1 MQTPMKDIA
10 SLCVRRPVLAIVLN
24 LLIVV
29 AGAAAILGVEVREL
43 PNVDQPVITVRTE
56 YPGAAPE
63 TIDVQVTSV
72 VEAAAARVPGVTSI
86 SSSSSYEESRVRIQF
101 DTSVDLQVAANDV
114 RDAVARIGNRL
125 PEEAKDPVVVKADAD
140 AQAVMR
146 LAVTSA
152 TRPIE
157 DLTDLVEDQVVDRLA
172 AVEGVADVQT
182 YGLREQVIRVVVDPV
197 ALASRGI
204 SATDVRN
211 ALRDAASD
219 TPAGTLSTRNQE
231 LILRADA
238 RVTTAEEVARLALDP
253 TTRLSDVATVISG
266 PAVPQSSI
274 RFDGHN
280 GVGLGIIRQAQSN
293 TLSISQ
299 GVRDAIVALERT
311 LPDDVRIVVT
321 SDDATFIEGSVREV
335 VLTLLLSTAI
345 VVAIIFAFL
354 RSWRTT
360 LIPAVT
366 VPIAL
371 VGTVAAIWLVGF
383 SINILT
389 LLALVLATGMVVDDA
404 IVVLENIERRRAE
417 GIGPRAAAVLGTRQ
431 VFFAV
436 ITTTAT
442 LASVFVPISFLPGTA
457 GRLFTEFGY
466 VLAVAVLLSSF
477 VALTLCPMMASRLV
491 GRGTKDAAAGESGTP
506 EEGVGLR
513 LYRVLL
519 DAALGAP
526 LVVLALAI
534 GFAVLAAGTLR
545 DLPWELTPSE
555 DRGSIVIRVTAPEGV
570 NLDYTNRQMLEIEEI
585 VAPLL
590 DSGEAVRSFA
600 IAGSGGATNAGFF
613 IITLAPWE
621 ERARSQ
627 QEIAREL
634 TDRFAHMPGARVLIS
649 GGNSLGIR
657 GGGSGLQFALT
668 GSDYDRLQEAAET
681 MIAAMQERLPHL
693 ASPRLGYETTQP
705 QLSVRI
711 DRERAADLGIPVSDI
726 SATLQIMMG
735 SREVA
740 ELHAGGDVI
749 PVILE
754 APAGIID
761 DPGDIE
767 NLYVTAGDG
776 RVLPLSSLVTL
787 EEVAVASQLQR
798 EAQLRAMPV
807 TAMLSDGYAMGQA
820 VEDVRALAAEI
831 LPPDIGLLMT
841 GEAATLEETS
851 GGMAWTFGFAILVVL
866 LVLAAQFES
875 FVSAVVIILTVPFGL
890 AAAVLAMWLSG
901 GSINIYSQIGLVM
914 LVGLMAK
921 NGILIV
927 EFANQLRDEGYG
939 VHAAI
944 REASLVRLRP
954 VVMTMISTV
963 LGGLPLVLASG
974 AGAEAREALGWI
986 VVGGLG
992 ISTLFTLFLT
1002 PVAFLLLAGLSRPR
1016 VAEERRLDRELG
1028 EAEGRRRIANDPS
1041 DGPSGGPRAAAAE

>member
-1 MQTPMKDIA
+1 MQTPSSDIA
-10 SLCVRRPVLAIVLN
+10 SLCVRRPVLAIVLS

-43 PNVDQPVITVRTE
+43 PNVDRPVITVRTD
-56 YPGAAPE
+56 YAGAAPE
-63 TIDVQVTSV
+63 TMDVQVTSV
-72 VEAAAARVPGVTSI
+72 VEGAAARVPGATSI
-86 SSSSSYEESRVRIQF
+86 SSSSSYGESRVRIQF
-101 DTSVDLQVAANDV
+101 DPSIDLQAAANDV
-114 RDAVARIGNRL
+114 RDAVARIAGRL
-125 PEEAKDPVVVKADAD
+125 PEDAEDPIVVKADAD

-157 DLTDLVEDQVVDRLA
+157 DLTDLVEEQVVDRIA
-172 AVEGVADVQT
+172 AVGGVADVQT
-182 YGLREQVIRVVVDPV
+182 YGLRQQVIRVVVDPV

-204 SATDVRN
+204 SATDVRD

-219 TPAGTLSTRNQE
+219 APAGTLSTRNQE

-238 RVTTAEEVARLALDP
+238 RVTSAEEVARLAIGP
-253 TTRLSDVATVISG
+253 TTRLSDIATVISG

-274 RFDGHN
+274 RFDGRN

-293 TLSISQ
+293 TLSISAD
-299 GVRDAIVALERT
+299 VRAAVATLERT

-335 VLTLLLSTAI
+335 ALTLLLSTAI

-366 VPIAL
+366 VPVAL
-371 VGTVAAIWLVGF
+371 IGTVAAIWLAGF

-436 ITTTAT
+436 IATTAT

-477 VALTLCPMMASRLV
+477 VALTLCPMLASRLV
-491 GRGTKDAAAGESGTP
+491 GGGTGGHAAGPGEP
-506 EEGVGLR
+506 AREGVGQR

-526 LVVLALAI
+526 LVALALAV

-545 DLPWELTPSE
+545 SLPQELTPAE
-555 DRGSIVIRVTAPEGV
+555 DRGSVLIRVSAPEGV

-590 DSGEAVRSFA
+590 ASGEAVRSFA
-600 IAGSGGATNAGFF
+600 IAGSGGSANSGFF
-613 IITLAPWE
+613 IVTLAPWH

-627 QEIAREL
+627 QEIVREL
-634 TDRFAHMPGARVLIS
+634 TDQFSAMPGARVMIF

-668 GSDYDRLQEAAET
+668 GSDYGRLQQAAEEL
-681 MIAAMQERLPHL
+681 IVAMQERLPQL
-693 ASPRLGYETTQP
+693 DSPRLGYETTQP
-705 QLSVRI
+705 QISVRI
-711 DRERAADLGIPVSDI
+711 DRERAADLGIAVADI

-735 SREVA
+735 SRDVA
-740 ELHAGGDVI
+740 ELRAGSDII
-749 PVILE
+749 PILLE
-754 APAGIID
+754 APAGTVD

-767 NLYVTAGDG
+767 NLYVTTNDG

-787 EEVAVASQLQR
+787 EEVAVASELER

-807 TAMLSDGYAMGQA
+807 TAGLADGYAMGQA
-820 VEDVRALAAEI
+820 VEDVRALADEV
-831 LPPDIGLLMT
+831 LPPDIGLLLT

-851 GGMAWTFGFAILVVL
+851 GSMAWTFAFAILVVL

-875 FVSAVVIILTVPFGL
+875 FVSAVVIVLTVPFGL
-890 AAAVLAMWLSG
+890 AAAVLAIWLSG
-901 GSINIYSQIGLVM
+901 GSLNIYSQIGLVM

-927 EFANQLRDEGYG
+927 EFANQLRDEGYR
-939 VHAAI
+939 VHDAI
-944 REASLVRLRP
+944 REAALVRLRP
-954 VVMTMISTV
+954 VLMTMISTV

-1002 PVAFLLLAGLSRPR
+1002 PVAFLLLAGLSKPR
-1016 VAEERRLDRELG
+1016 AAEERRLDRELG
-1028 EAEGRRRIANDPS
+1028 EAEGRPRIANDPP
-1041 DGPSGGPRAAAAE
+1041 DGPRAAAAE